1 MKVIKGVKLIDG
13 TGEEPIDDLT
23 IVINEDKIESI
34 GTEPEISIPHNA
46 EIINASGMSLLP
58 GLIDCHDHLAY
69 FGYDIAGRWGLDER
83 RSTRHMRIASV
94 LNQTL
99 ISGYIQS

>member
-46 EIINASGMSLLP
+46 EIINAAE
-58 GLIDCHDHLAY
+58 LITN
-69 FGYDIAGRWGLDER
+69 
-83 RSTRHMRIASV
+83 SPV
-94 LNQTL
+94 
-99 ISGYIQS
+99 